1 MAPGSDLSIY
11 IHAAAGE
18 PDRVKTMHHLLPE
31 VMQDCAG
38 KPEQGNVSSQGP
50 GYPQVKLGTVVS
62 LVHRRKMKHVLEK
75 HSTVCISRTKWDN
88 LYKTPCG
95 AWHIIKR
102 QKMVAI
108 TTAGILICENMTHIY
123 GTQVITEWN
132 ILFCVNA
139 FDYRNG
145 NAILHLHYILLFMK
159 QLHRY
164 DLILLA
170 FFLLLSIL

>member
-1 MAPGSDLSIY
+1 MTSGSDLRIY
-11 IHAAAGE
+11 IHVAIGE

-31 VMQDCAG
+31 VMQDCVG
-38 KPEQGNVSSQGP
+38 KPEEGSVSSLGP
-50 GYPQVKLGTVVS
+50 GYPQVKLGTVVL
-62 LVHRRKMKHVLEK
+62 LVPRRKMKHVLEK
-75 HSTVCISRTKWDN
+75 HSIVWISRTKWDN

-95 AWHIIKR
+95 AWHIIKC

-132 ILFCVNA
+132 ILFCVNT

-159 QLHRY
+159 QLYRY
-164 DLILLA
+164 DFILLT
-170 FFLLLSIL
+170 FFLLSIL